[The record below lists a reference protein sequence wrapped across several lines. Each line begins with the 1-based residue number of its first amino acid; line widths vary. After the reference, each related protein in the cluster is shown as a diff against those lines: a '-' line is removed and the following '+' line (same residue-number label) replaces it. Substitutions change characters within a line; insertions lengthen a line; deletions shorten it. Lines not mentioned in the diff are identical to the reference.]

1 MFVRVILPLL
11 QSQVSELD
19 QSPPMP
25 SLTTTLGGTIAAVCS
40 RCRSRRNYEF
50 AMDWRSTVVRRNLP
64 EVWRAQQQEARRLL
78 VSG

>member
-1 MFVRVILPLL
+1 MFMGVILPLL

-40 RCRSRRNYEF
+40 RCRSRHNYEF
-50 AMDWRSTVVRRNLP
+50 AMDRRSTVVRWNLP
-64 EVWRAQQQEARRLL
+64 EVWRAQREARRLL

>member
-1 MFVRVILPLL
+1 MFMRVILPLL

-25 SLTTTLGGTIAAVCS
+25 SLTNTLGGTIAAVCS

-50 AMDWRSTVVRRNLP
+50 AMDRRSTVVRRNLP
-64 EVWRAQQQEARRLL
+64 EVWRAQREARRLL